1 MSGSSKK
8 YVNSRRTNMISFDK
22 TEQIFK
28 LDTKNTSYI
37 IGIYDQ
43 NYLLHLYYGAKIPD
57 CTNLFFN
64 ARRPM
69 TASFSPSNPSVSDQS
84 FSVDAAP
91 MEYSC
96 NGSGDFRI
104 SALSV
109 KNGDGNTVTDVRYV
123 SHRIYK
129 GKPSLAPLPSLYL
142 NNEDEADT
150 LEIVTQDSVTGV
162 RATLI
167 YTVFNNIDAITRS
180 VRIENGGE
188 KDISLE
194 RVFSSCVELPSMDFD
209 LITLF
214 GRHAKERSREQRPL
228 AHGTQGIFSKRGAS
242 SHTQNPFAA
251 LIRHGADEDKGD
263 VYGFNLVYSGNFEFC
278 AECDFSGTTRVLMGI
293 NPEDF
298 SWHLSPG
305 ETFTAPETVMVYTNG
320 GLGEMSRIYHRL
332 YLNNLIRGKWK
343 NEKRPL
349 LINSWEAAY
358 FDFDTEKLVSFA
370 EHAKEAGM
378 DMLVM
383 DDGWFGVRNSD
394 NCSLGDWYVNEEKLP
409 GGLGELIRRVNAL
422 GMKFGIWYEP
432 EMISPDSDLF
442 RAHPD
447 WCVHVKN
454 RTPSIARQQ
463 YVLDVSRED
472 VRENIFNQMYDVLSK
487 YNIDYVK
494 WDFNR
499 NISEA
504 GSALLPPER
513 QGEFFHRFILGTYEL
528 MDRLTKSFPDILL
541 ENCSGGGGRF
551 DPGMLCF
558 SPQIWASD
566 NTDPI
571 ERLSIQFGTSM
582 CYPASTMGAHVSDCE
597 RTGYET
603 KGNVALWGTFG
614 YELDPNKLGADDR
627 ETVKK
632 QVREYHKYYDLIHY
646 GDLYRIAD
654 PYFDHFRCSWAFVS
668 PDKSEALATIVTMRR
683 PEIPFFIFKFKGLDP
698 EKYYENDDDGE
709 IYSGAMLMNA
719 GLNLTDRINN
729 TGDSMK
735 IYLKAVK

>member
-1 MSGSSKK
+1 
-8 YVNSRRTNMISFDK
+8 MILFDK

-28 LDTKNTSYI
+28 LDTKNNSYI

-43 NYLLHLYYGAKIPD
+43 NYLLNLYYGVKIPD
-57 CTNLFFN
+57 SKKLF
-64 ARRPM
+64 ACAYRPM
-69 TASFSPSNPSVSDQS
+69 SASFSPSNPHVKDGS
-84 FSVDAAP
+84 FSVDVAP

-104 SALSV
+104 SALAV
-109 KNGDGNTVTDVRYV
+109 KNADGNSVTDVRYV
-123 SHRIYK
+123 SHKIYK
-129 GKPSLAPLPSLYL
+129 GKPGLGALPSVYL
-142 NNEDEADT
+142 NSDDEADT
-150 LEIVTQDSVTGV
+150 LEILTEDKVTGV
-162 RATLI
+162 KATLI
-167 YTVFNNIDAITRS
+167 YTVFNELDVITRS
-180 VRIENGGE
+180 VKIENGSE
-188 KDISLE
+188 KPVDLD
-194 RVFSSCVELPSMDFD
+194 RVFSACVDLPAMDFD
-209 LITLF
+209 LVTLF
-214 GRHAKERSREQRPL
+214 GRHGKERSRDQRPL
-228 AHGTQGIFSKRGAS
+228 GHGLQGICSKRGAS
-242 SHTQNPFAA
+242 SHNQNPFAA
-251 LIRHGADEDKGD
+251 LVRHGADEDQGD
-263 VYGFNLVYSGNFEFC
+263 VYGFNLVYSGNFEFS
-278 AECDFSGTTRVLMGI
+278 AECDFSGTTRVIMGI
-293 NPEDF
+293 NPTDF
-298 SWHLSPG
+298 CWHLDPG
-305 ETFTAPETVMVYTNG
+305 ESFQTPEVVMVYTNG

-332 YLNNLIRGKWK
+332 YINNLVRGRWK
-343 NEKRPL
+343 SEKRPL

-358 FDFDTEKLVSFA
+358 FDFDTDKLVSFA
-370 EHAKEAGM
+370 QRAKEAGM

-394 NCSLGDWYVNEEKLP
+394 NCSLGDWYVNEKKLP
-409 GGLGELIRRVNAL
+409 GGLGELIRRVNDL
-422 GMKFGIWYEP
+422 GLKFGIWYEP

-454 RTPSIARQQ
+454 REPSIARHQ

-487 YNIDYVK
+487 YKIDYVK

-504 GSALLPPER
+504 GSAILPPER
-513 QGEFFHRFILGTYEL
+513 QGEFFHRFVLGTYEL
-528 MDRLTKSFPDILL
+528 MDRLTKTFPDLLL

-558 SPQIWASD
+558 SPQIWTSD

-582 CYPASTMGAHVSDCE
+582 CYPASTMGAHVSDSD
-597 RTGYET
+597 RTGYQT

-614 YELDPNKLGADDR
+614 YELDPNKLTDDER
-627 ETVKK
+627 ETVKE
-632 QVREYHKYYDLIHY
+632 QVEEYHKYYDLIHY

-668 PDKSEALATIVTMRR
+668 PDKSEALATIVTMRT

-698 EKYYENDDDGE
+698 EKYYESSYDGE

-719 GLNLTDRINN
+719 GINLTYRINK
-729 TGDSMK
+729 TGDSLK
-735 IYLKAVK
+735 IYLKEIKR